1 MASGLI
7 YSVNLGVEC
16 LLCAGP
22 RGTQPSGSRSFLDW
36 GRGSEPPEEF
46 RGASGN
52 PTSSGHS
59 TPLALCC
66 AAPTLGHGAAP
77 WKKPLLHFPRDSP
90 RAETGA
96 FKFGQLVLPP
106 MAHKLDLK
114 ARPVLPPQSVFWG
127 WATPPPLQCD
137 QSKLAAGLRFVH
149 EASPLHS
156 LESFFCWHSKAAAHL
171 RTPGGWSWHHLP
183 GKDLSSS
190 ARFSSALCEALCRM
204 SAVPENLVPVQ
215 GVRALDTDELTPLW
229 LPPVPASIMESPS
242 PLPPD
247 HLLPPA
253 SGRAEWFPLI
263 PYNLSP

>member
-1 MASGLI
+1 MEETPPSLSTGLPKSGDRCLQVWPTCSASHGPQARPESQARI
-7 YSVNLGVEC
+7 ASSVSLLGM
-16 LLCAGP
+16 
-22 RGTQPSGSRSFLDW
+22 
-36 GRGSEPPEEF
+36 
-46 RGASGN
+46 GN
-52 PTSSGHS
+52 P
-59 TPLALCC
+59 
-66 AAPTLGHGAAP
+66 
-77 WKKPLLHFPRDSP
+77 
-90 RAETGA
+90 
-96 FKFGQLVLPP
+96 
-106 MAHKLDLK
+106 
-114 ARPVLPPQSVFWG
+114 
-127 WATPPPLQCD
+127 PPPLQCD